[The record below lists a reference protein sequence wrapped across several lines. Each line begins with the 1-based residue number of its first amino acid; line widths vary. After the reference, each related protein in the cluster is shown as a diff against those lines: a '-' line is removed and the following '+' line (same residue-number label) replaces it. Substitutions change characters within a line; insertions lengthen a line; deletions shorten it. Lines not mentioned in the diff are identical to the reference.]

1 MRFIPSIHAA
11 LLLAAV
17 LLAGP
22 PDPARAVDFRPVLY
36 VNNGAITGYELD
48 QRIRFLQIL
57 GTDGDLRQMAIDA
70 LIDDR
75 LRLQAGE
82 RFGFDVGDRQIAAGM
97 AEFAGRANLETEQ
110 FIAAIG
116 EAGVAPETFRDFV
129 RAGLVWREMV
139 RARFSGQV
147 AIPDAGAERAQAI
160 EAGRGLPPRVLLS
173 ELVLPREPG
182 ETPEELV
189 ERASA
194 LAARARGETAF
205 AAAAQRLS
213 AADTAAEGGRLDW
226 RPLTDLPGPVRGA
239 VAGLQPGQVSA
250 PVVSG
255 DRAAIYLLRAARA
268 AAEVAPEGV
277 HVEYGEFRL
286 AAAEDAAR
294 IAARADR
301 CGDLYAEVEA
311 EGQLTFGTRPEA
323 RLPADLRA
331 ALAGLDA
338 GETAVIARGGAPVM
352 VMLCARRAGGPSDV
366 PGIEAMRGLLVNERL
381 AAEAELWLA
390 ELRATAILREP

>member
-1 MRFIPSIHAA
+1 MRLFPRIDAA

-17 LLAGP
+17 LFAGQP
-22 PDPARAVDFRPVLY
+22 GHAQAVDFRPVLY
-36 VNNGAITGYELD
+36 VNNGAITGYELE

-57 GTDGDLRQMAIDA
+57 GTDGDLREMALDA

-75 LRLQAGE
+75 LRLQAGA
-82 RFGFDVGDRQIAAGM
+82 RFGFGVSDAQVAAGM
-97 AEFAGRANLETEQ
+97 AEFAARANLDTDQ

-116 EAGVAPETFRDFV
+116 QAGVAPETFRDFV

-139 RARFSGQV
+139 RARFSQQIS
-147 AIPDAGAERAQAI
+147 IPDAGAERAQAI

-173 ELVLPREPG
+173 EIVLAREPG
-182 ETPEELV
+182 ELPEELV

-194 LAARARGETAF
+194 LAARVGGETAF
-205 AAAAQRLS
+205 AAAAQRMS
-213 AADTAAEGGRLDW
+213 TADTAAEGGRVDW
-226 RPLTDLPGPVRGA
+226 RPLTDLPAPVRGA
-239 VAGLQPGQVSA
+239 IATLQPGQVSA

-255 DRAAIYLLRAARA
+255 DSAAIYLLRAARA

-277 HVEYGEFRL
+277 HVEYGAL
-286 AAAEDAAR
+286 ALADAGDAAR

-301 CGDLYAEVEA
+301 CGDLYAEVET
-311 EGQLTFGTRPEA
+311 EGQLTFATEPEA
-323 RLPADLRA
+323 RLAADLRA

-338 GETAVIARGGAPVM
+338 GETTVISRGGAPVL

-390 ELRATAILREP
+390 ELRADAILRDP

>member
-301 CGDLYAEVEA
+301 CGDLYADRGA
-311 EGQLTFGTRPEA
+311 AAGRYPCGAGRAGCRRDGGDRA
-323 RLPADLRA
+323 R
-331 ALAGLDA
+331 
-338 GETAVIARGGAPVM
+338 
-352 VMLCARRAGGPSDV
+352 RRAGHGDAVRAPRRRPVGRAGDQGDAR
-366 PGIEAMRGLLVNERL
+366 PAGQRTAGRRGRTVAGRT
-381 AAEAELWLA
+381 ARHRDPARA
-390 ELRATAILREP
+390 LRRR